1 MSERAER
8 PDKVLGWHCHIYFA
22 PERRDHAVFLNDG
35 IQDRFPIW
43 DYRWLDKSNVL
54 HPQPMFRFQ
63 FRREDLADF
72 LEYITL
78 NRKDLSIL
86 VHAITGD
93 DVIDHTENVMWMG
106 EPLTLDIDKLKEY
119 QDKVRRGEIPE
130 DLLPATQAGK
140 APSTPG
146 RRYRPG
152 DDERAG
158 YATG

>member
-1 MSERAER
+1 MSETASRAE
-8 PDKVLGWHCHIYFA
+8 KVLGWHCHIYFM
-22 PERRDHAVFLNDG
+22 PEQRDVAVRLNDG
-35 IQDRFPIW
+35 IQDRLPIW

-54 HPQPMFRFQ
+54 HPLPMFRFQ
-63 FRREDLADF
+63 FRREDLAEF

-78 NRKDLSIL
+78 NREDLSIL

-93 DVIDHTENVMWMG
+93 DVVDHSENVMWVG
-106 EPLTLDIDKLKEY
+106 PPLKLDIDKLREF
-119 QDKVRRGEIPE
+119 QDKARRGEIPM
-130 DLLPATQAGK
+130 DILPATQVGK
-140 APSTPG
+140 PPTSPG